1 MLCNGITLHGGW
13 CLADLLPG
21 LQTTLLRGPSK
32 NQDLLMCRVLP
43 QLLGKH
49 LFDSIYH
56 VLGDLVIFGLLDLC
70 LSLIS
75 ILLV

>member
-1 MLCNGITLHGGW
+1 
-13 CLADLLPG
+13 
-21 LQTTLLRGPSK
+21 
-32 NQDLLMCRVLP
+32 MCRVLS

-70 LSLIS
+70 LSLIDWPFYS
-75 ILLV
+75 TSMIPKSLI